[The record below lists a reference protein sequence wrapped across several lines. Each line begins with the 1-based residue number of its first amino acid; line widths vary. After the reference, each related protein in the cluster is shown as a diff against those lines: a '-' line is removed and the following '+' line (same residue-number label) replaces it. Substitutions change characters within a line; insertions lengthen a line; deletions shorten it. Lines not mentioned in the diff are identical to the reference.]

1 MATDRFDN
9 KSVSS
14 LNCKTFTAK
23 AVEVCFFTADLRAA
37 GLLLCL
43 QNRKEMVRGMLIA
56 WLMLI
61 IGLVLLVKGADWFVD
76 SASGL
81 AARFGISPLVIGL
94 TIVAFGTSAPEAAV
108 SITSSIK
115 GSNGIAIGNI
125 IGSNLF
131 NLLVVVGASA
141 LIRPCSV
148 DKSIIRKDFP
158 FSILAT
164 VVLIITMLD
173 KICGDLPELVISR
186 SDGLI
191 ILAFFIVFMYYT
203 VASAMSEKTQPEETQ
218 SKKPVW
224 LLIVMLLVGI
234 TAVVLGG
241 QSVVR
246 GASDVAR
253 AFGVG
258 ESLIGMTIVAVGTSL
273 PELVTSIVAVRKGE
287 DNIAIG
293 NVVGSNIFNL
303 LFIVGMGAGI
313 STIKVNGT
321 MLTDAIALLAVN
333 LLFYAYIA
341 RRRTVSRSAGAV
353 MVAAYAVYMLYA
365 VIR

>member
-1 MATDRFDN
+1 
-9 KSVSS
+9 
-14 LNCKTFTAK
+14 
-23 AVEVCFFTADLRAA
+23 
-37 GLLLCL
+37 
-43 QNRKEMVRGMLIA
+43 MLIA

-61 IGLVLLVKGADWFVD
+61 IGLALLVKGADWFVD

-81 AARFGISPLVIGL
+81 AARMGVSPLVIGL

-108 SITSSIK
+108 SITSSIQ
-115 GSNGIAIGNI
+115 GSNGIAVGNI
-125 IGSNLF
+125 VGSNLF

-141 LIRPCSV
+141 LIRPCKV
-148 DKSIIRKDFP
+148 DNAIIKKDFP

-164 VVLIITMLD
+164 VVLIFTMLD
-173 KICGDLPELVISR
+173 RFLGDSPVMVISR
-186 SDGLI
+186 CDGMI
-191 ILAFFIVFMYYT
+191 ILAFFVVFMYYT
-203 VASAMSEKTQPEETQ
+203 VASAISEKSQPAEDAD
-218 SKKPVW
+218 KKPLW
-224 LLIVMLLVGI
+224 LLTVMAVIGI
-234 TAVVLGG
+234 TSIVLGG

-253 AFGVG
+253 AFGVS
-258 ESLIGMTIVAVGTSL
+258 EDLIGLTIVAVGTSL

-313 STIKVNGT
+313 SAISVNGA
-321 MLTDAIALLAVN
+321 MLTDALALLAVN

-341 RRRTVSRSAGAV
+341 RKRAVSRNAGVLMIAV
-353 MVAAYAVYMLYA
+353 YAAYMIFAVT
-365 VIR
+365 R

>member
-1 MATDRFDN
+1 
-9 KSVSS
+9 
-14 LNCKTFTAK
+14 
-23 AVEVCFFTADLRAA
+23 
-37 GLLLCL
+37 
-43 QNRKEMVRGMLIA
+43 MLIA

-61 IGLVLLVKGADWFVD
+61 IGLALLVKGADWFVD

-81 AARFGISPLVIGL
+81 AARMGVSPLVIGL

-108 SITSSIK
+108 SITSSLR

-125 IGSNLF
+125 VGSNLF

-141 LIRPCSV
+141 LIRPCRV
-148 DKSIIRKDFP
+148 DNAIIKKDFP

-164 VVLIITMLD
+164 VVLIFTMLD
-173 KICGDLPELVISR
+173 RFFGDLPVMVISR
-186 SDGLI
+186 SDGMI
-191 ILAFFIVFMYYT
+191 ILAFFVVFMYYT
-203 VASAMSEKTQPEETQ
+203 VASAISEKSQPAEEGD
-218 SKKPVW
+218 KKPLW
-224 LLIVMLLVGI
+224 LLTVMAVIGI

-253 AFGVG
+253 AFGVS
-258 ESLIGMTIVAVGTSL
+258 EDLIGLTIVAVGTSL
-273 PELVTSIVAVRKGE
+273 PELVTSVVAVRKGE

-313 STIKVNGT
+313 SAIKVNGA
-321 MLTDAIALLAVN
+321 MLTDALALLAVN

-341 RRRTVSRSAGAV
+341 GKRTVSRQAGAAMIAV
-353 MVAAYAVYMLYA
+353 YAAYMFFAVT
-365 VIR
+365 R